1 MNITQIKIL
10 VITLITFFVLMLNII
25 IKNIFNEYTLSLFL
39 TIVLTITI
47 LLIGFDKARKMKEKQ
62 VLKVILFYTISFLVL
77 IYALGLKTGYLK
89 TAYSLEPISII
100 KNVFPVIFLIIV
112 EELLRYTL
120 LRKSRENKL
129 LNIIVVLMT
138 SAIDTILVI
147 NLYNRAEITDLLELA
162 TITILPSF
170 SKNIMLN
177 NVSKNYGYYPAM
189 GYQLIMNLYI
199 YYLPVV
205 PNLGIY
211 LESVIMLLVPIVI
224 KEIINR
230 MYPIEEEK
238 HKNKQTG
245 IRKVI
250 TISEIAIIVI
260 IVVLYS
266 NLGPYWIAAIA
277 SGSMEPTIKIG
288 DAVIIDK
295 MIATHIEKLKVGD
308 IIVFKN
314 GNSIYTHRIVEMKKK
329 NDKYKILTKGDRKGN
344 VVDDWVV
351 EEKDI
356 IGKVRMKIPYIGYPT
371 VQIKRII
378 EGKQNE

>member
-47 LLIGFDKARKMKEKQ
+47 LLIGFDKARKIKEKQ
-62 VLKVILFYTISFLVL
+62 VLKTMLFYTISFLVL

-100 KNVFPVIFLIIV
+100 KNVFPVIFLIVV

-211 LESVIMLLVPIVI
+211 LESVVMLLVPIVI

-230 MYPIEEEK
+230 MYPIAREK
-238 HKNKQTG
+238 EVKQSE
-245 IRKVI
+245 IRKTI
-250 TISEIAIIVI
+250 TICEIAIIVI

-295 MIATHIEKLKVGD
+295 TITTHIEKLKVGD

>member
-211 LESVIMLLVPIVI
+211 LESVVMLLVPIVI

-295 MIATHIEKLKVGD
+295 MITTHIEKLKVGD